1 MQLDR
6 AKTEPCSHRA
16 AHKPSPRVLA
26 AAIAV
31 AERRCLQHGIRW
43 TPQRERALELLIE
56 AGGPVKAY
64 DLIPLFKAGTSTAPP
79 TIYRALDTL
88 VDLGLAHRIA
98 SLNAY
103 TACHF
108 NGEGHAASFLI
119 CDCCGGVEEI
129 VPPTDHLL
137 AAIKEQSA
145 FKAAAITVEA
155 SGRCARCQG

>member
-6 AKTEPCSHRA
+6 VKTETCSHRTA
-16 AHKPSPRVLA
+16 RKPSPSILP
-26 AAIAV
+26 AAITL

-64 DLIPLFKAGTSTAPP
+64 DLIPLFKVGASIAPP
-79 TIYRALDTL
+79 TIYRALETL
-88 VDLGLAHRIA
+88 VELGLAHRIA

-108 NGEGHAASFLI
+108 DSEDHTASFLI

-129 VPPTDHLL
+129 IPPTEHLL
-137 AAIKEQSA
+137 VTIKDQSQ
-145 FKAAAITVEA
+145 FKPASITVEA
-155 SGRCARCQG
+155 HGRCARCQS